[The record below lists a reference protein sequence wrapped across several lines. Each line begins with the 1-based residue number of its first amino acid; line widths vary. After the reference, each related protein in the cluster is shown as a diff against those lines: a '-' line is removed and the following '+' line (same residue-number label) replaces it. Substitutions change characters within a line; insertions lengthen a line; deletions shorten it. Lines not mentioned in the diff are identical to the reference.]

1 MALELLTLGVNG
13 EKRINFPRMI
23 GYYTS
28 DFRTPDTEA
37 AVDYLSL
44 ICLNG
49 DLPDPIGPAQ
59 LKICHDALRELVLTT
74 REFTKLLGDVRAD
87 GTREKGAIE
96 KRMKLIKLSD
106 QDEFLHTIT
115 EQAAV
120 QADDDGRAADAV
132 LLYHLAE
139 DYDTVVQILN
149 KNLSSH
155 IALDDGIPFQGLHE
169 SNAPPGSSMS
179 LASVDDPTHL
189 AINMLT
195 VYKNNHIA
203 RKINPRNREACG
215 VLLQISEAKRQ
226 YEMGEWAACLSVC
239 PPFLLIPQA
248 TQTN

>member
-1 MALELLTLGVNG
+1 MALELLTLGANG
-13 EKRINFPRMI
+13 EKRISFPRMI

-49 DLPDPIGPAQ
+49 DLPEPVGPAQ

-96 KRMKLIKLSD
+96 KRMRLIKLSD
-106 QDEFLHTIT
+106 QDMFLNTIT

-155 IALDDGIPFQGLHE
+155 IALDDGIPFQGLHAP
-169 SNAPPGSSMS
+169 NAAPGSSMS
-179 LASVDDPTHL
+179 LASVDNPTQL
-189 AINMLT
+189 AVNMLM

-203 RKINPRNREACG
+203 SKINARNREACG

-239 PPFLLIPQA
+239 SSSPPPSLRPR
-248 TQTN
+248 N